1 MISVHVFSF
10 SACAFDNFFRVVMSH
25 PFRFGSFL
33 RFELGRFACTRLA
46 LLLLAGLVGFGIMQG
61 LHKHFVRLLL
71 RLFGHHGLWGA
82 GLRATALFFL
92 LVTRVFIDFTRI
104 L

>member
-10 SACAFDNFFRVVMSH
+10 SSGAFDNFFRVVMSH

-33 RFELGRFACTRLA
+33 RFELSRFACTRLA
-46 LLLLAGLVGFGIMQG
+46 LLLLAGLVGFGIVQG

-82 GLRATALFFL
+82 GLRPTALFL
-92 LVTRVFIDFTRI
+92 LVVTGVVFEFTRV